1 MENLTL
7 SVEGYIEVKKKIKEK
22 LNETVHNF
30 IIIGYYLKQVRDSG
44 AFREDGY
51 KNMEEFAHAE
61 YGLSAGTASR
71 FMDINTE
78 FSKDGD
84 SLEIK
89 DEYRNFAYSKLQEM
103 LTVIPEDRQLIT
115 ENTTVQQIREIKKA
129 EKEEEQAAKE
139 KGQENLP
146 IVQMTAPESSAQ
158 SPEAEQPTIADPFEY
173 IIENFW
179 KENGELYQKAAA
191 GMLTPEIA
199 AEEICPSGS
208 RIYRC
213 GISMLFFYDHDKG
226 IKLRTYTD
234 GSPTILQYTYQDLL
248 EKTANMDISFPQ
260 KKDDPTPE
268 APVATSQNGQAEQE
282 NAEDT
287 KTSETLETTENAD
300 TENVIDGEY
309 RELDS
314 GEKEN
319 GKKNDG
325 NMPEAQY
332 TDIEI
337 KNAINYFDIEY
348 SRMVG
353 LRQDTPKQRNY
364 KIALECI
371 RKCYSSIAK
380 QADEEN
386 YRGV

>member
-7 SVEGYIEVKKKIKEK
+7 SIEGYIEVKKKIKEK

-30 IIIGYYLKQVRDSG
+30 IIIGYYLRQVRDSG

-78 FSKDGD
+78 FSKDGN

-103 LTVIPEDRQLIT
+103 LTVVPEDRQLIT

-139 KGQENLP
+139 KEQENLP
-146 IVQMTAPESSAQ
+146 IVQMTAQE
-158 SPEAEQPTIADPFEY
+158 SPEQDAETEQLIIEDPFGY

-179 KENGELYQKAAA
+179 KENGELYEKAAA

-234 GSPTILQYTYQDLL
+234 GSPIIETYSYQDFL
-248 EKTANMDISFPQ
+248 EKTADMDIAFPQ

-268 APVATSQNGQAEQE
+268 EPVATSQDGHAEPE
-282 NAEDT
+282 NTENSQNNEA
-287 KTSETLETTENAD
+287 LETTENA
-300 TENVIDGEY
+300 ENVIDGEY

-314 GEKEN
+314 GEKED
-319 GKKNDG
+319 GEKNDG
-325 NMPEAQY
+325 NMPEAEY

-364 KIALECI
+364 KIALKCI

-380 QADEEN
+380 QVDEEN

>member
-7 SVEGYIEVKKKIKEK
+7 SIEGYIEVKKKIKEK

-78 FSKDGD
+78 FSKDGS

-103 LTVIPEDRQLIT
+103 LTVVPEDRQLIT

-129 EKEEEQAAKE
+129 EKEEKQAEKKKE
-139 KGQENLP
+139 QENLP
-146 IVQMTAPESSAQ
+146 IVQMTAQESSAQ
-158 SPEAEQPTIADPFEY
+158 DPEAEQPVIADSFEY

-213 GISMLFFYDHDKG
+213 GISMLFFYDIDKG
-226 IKLRTYTD
+226 MKLRTYVD
-234 GSPTILQYTYQDLL
+234 GSPAILQYTYQDLL
-248 EKTANMDISFPQ
+248 DKTADMDIAFPQ

-268 APVATSQNGQAEQE
+268 EPVATPQDGQAEPE
-282 NAEDT
+282 NAENT
-287 KTSETLETTENAD
+287 KTNEAPETTESTD

-314 GEKEN
+314 GKKED
-319 GKKNDG
+319 GEKNDE
-325 NMPEAQY
+325 NMSEAEY

-348 SRMVG
+348 LRMSG
-353 LRQDTPKQRNY
+353 LGQDTPKRRNY

-371 RKCYSSIAK
+371 RKCYRSIAK
-380 QADEEN
+380 QVDEEN